1 MTGDGRD
8 GWVLSPNAIY
18 GRKPKFIRSINHM
31 GYNKR
36 MNVAC
41 KLHWAKRID
50 ALCFRMPF
58 TERIVKRTV
67 PSIRMDRGRDGRTT
81 QASDRR
87 RPNKILIG
95 HVRLM
100 DRGRQGGMIHPFECH
115 WRIVKETLRSMTGD
129 GTNGWVMPSSVFDR
143 TNPKII
149 RSISHMWSSE
159 RMNVAYKADWT
170 ASK

>member
-1 MTGDGRD
+1 
-8 GWVLSPNAIY
+8 
-18 GRKPKFIRSINHM
+18 
-31 GYNKR
+31 
-36 MNVAC
+36 
-41 KLHWAKRID
+41 
-50 ALCFRMPF
+50 MPF
-58 TERIVKRTV
+58 TERIVKWTV

-81 QASDRR
+81 QASDRH

-149 RSISHMWSSE
+149 RSISHMWSRE

-170 ASK
+170 ASKSKRKNHKMNRSFSDRWRCGRVLWILMTQDKTDGWKMPDNVIDHTKC